1 MFKKYKIKSIYIVLA
16 VLILAVIF
24 TAGIAAFADNTE
36 ESHSNVKIPEENP
49 DAKDLF
55 TDKAYPEYA
64 KGYSVEY
71 HNTYKVVTIKDPW
84 DRTAKDLKYILVQ
97 KGEEIPQGYDN
108 YKVVSIPV
116 ESVITL
122 STTQLPHIKELGE
135 ISSIKGH
142 NGINL
147 IFDEDF
153 QKRFQN
159 GSLAEIGS
167 GALSMESQLKIE
179 QMIELE
185 PEIVFCSASNTDEYD
200 NRGKLEE
207 AGLRPAIVSDWME
220 NTPLGRAEWIKF
232 FAYFYNKEE
241 TANEVFEIIKNNYTH
256 ISNITRDISDKPT
269 VFAGIDYQ
277 GTWYAPGGESYVAK
291 LFRDA
296 GGDYIITKGPETGS
310 ISLDFESIYEK
321 AYDADFWLNTG
332 SGNSIEDILAMDSR
346 YSKFKALKSGNV
358 YNYNARVNDFGGND
372 YWQSAILNPDVI
384 LADLVE
390 ILHPGLLDRHNLYYY
405 KNLADNNSGGF
416 K

>member
-84 DRTAKDLKYILVQ
+84 GRTAKDLKYLLVQ
-97 KGEEIPQGYDN
+97 KGEEIPKGYDN

-153 QKRFQN
+153 QKLFQN

-241 TANEVFEIIKNNYTH
+241 TANGVFEIIKNNYTQ
-256 ISNITRDISDKPT
+256 IKNITRDISDKPT